1 MTMTEVIEG
10 QARMRWLVWRMTFS
24 VALALWLL
32 AGAGPLLNVA
42 RADGGAPN
50 LSYIVGGGASA
61 DNLTVIDIGAR
72 KIAATIPIGGE
83 PRAVALSVDARYAYV
98 TQSARDVV
106 AVVDAGSHTV
116 TTTIPTGAKPAGLLL
131 DTTTTAAR
139 LLVANSGA
147 DTVSV
152 LDPDARKSVATI
164 QVGQHPTA
172 VAVAGPANELPN
184 AGKPEYYVTN
194 SDADS
199 VSVIDATSLK
209 VVATV
214 PLSGDPISV
223 MIPQSGGVAYVGMRS
238 GAIVAIRLVDRTPL
252 GTLFQLKG
260 APGQMDY
267 NAISGSIYVPDPSG
281 NAVQVLRPASPGA
294 AGSSPSL
301 PDEPVRSLPFP
312 NAPSA
317 VAIPADG
324 TFGMV
329 TEVSPGKATMLDLS
343 TRQPLATFDVGG
355 KPVAV
360 ITGPNPP
367 LLDRQTGV
375 IVGFALT
382 GAMLIA
388 LGVVGYFF
396 LRSDR
401 RNEAKSK
408 AENAEREH
416 VHQDE
421 SS

>member
-1 MTMTEVIEG
+1 MALMERG
-10 QARMRWLVWRMTFS
+10 RARMRWLIWRTALS
-24 VALALWLL
+24 VALATWLL
-32 AGAGPLLNVA
+32 AGASLFTVA

-50 LSYIVGGGASA
+50 LSYIVGGGSSA
-61 DNLTVIDIGAR
+61 DNLTIIDIGAR
-72 KIAATIPIGGE
+72 KIAATVPIGGE

-98 TQSARDVV
+98 TQAARNQV
-106 AVVDAGSHTV
+106 AVVDASSHTV
-116 TTTIPTGAKPAGLLL
+116 TATIPTGAQPAGLLL
-131 DTTTTAAR
+131 DTTTTTTR

-152 LDPDARKSVATI
+152 LNPDARKTVATI

-172 VAVAGPANELPN
+172 VALAGPGNELPS
-184 AGKPEYYVTN
+184 AGKPEYYVSN

-199 VSVIDATSLK
+199 VSVIDAGSLK

-214 PLSGDPISV
+214 PVSGGPLAV
-223 MIPQSGGVAYVGMRS
+223 VIPQSGGVAYVGTRS
-238 GAIVAIRLVDRTPL
+238 GAIVVIRLVDRRPL
-252 GTLFQLKG
+252 GTVFQLRG

-267 NAISGSIYVPDPSG
+267 NAISGSIYVPDPTG
-281 NAVQVLRPASPGA
+281 NAVQVLRPTSPGA
-294 AGSSPSL
+294 SGSSPSV
-301 PDEPVRSLPFP
+301 PDEPIRTLPFP

-329 TEVSPGKATMLDLS
+329 TQTAPGNATMLDLS

-382 GAMLIA
+382 GLMLVA

-401 RNEAKSK
+401 RNEAKAK
-408 AENAEREH
+408 AGQERA
-416 VHQDE
+416 QNRDE
-421 SS
+421 PS

>member
-1 MTMTEVIEG
+1 MTGVFEG
-10 QARMRWLVWRMTFS
+10 RRQARWLVWRVMFAG
-24 VALALWLL
+24 ALMLWLL
-32 AGAGPLLNVA
+32 AGLSPLMNVV

-50 LSYIVGGGASA
+50 LTYIVGGGASA
-61 DNLTVIDIGAR
+61 DNLTILDNGAR
-72 KIAATIPIGGE
+72 KIAATVPIGGE
-83 PRAVALSVDARYAYV
+83 PRAVALSVDARFAYV
-98 TQSARDVV
+98 TQSARNAV
-106 AVVDAGSHTV
+106 AVVDASSRTV
-116 TTTIPTGAKPAGLLL
+116 TATIPTGAKPAGLLL
-131 DTTTTAAR
+131 DTTTTTAR

-152 LDPDARKSVATI
+152 LNPDARATTATI
-164 QVGQHPTA
+164 QVGQHPTS
-172 VAVAGPANELPN
+172 VALAGPANELPN

-199 VSVIDATSLK
+199 VSVIDAGSLK
-209 VVATV
+209 VVATMPV
-214 PLSGDPISV
+214 SGGPITV
-223 MIPQSGGVAYVGMRS
+223 MIPQSGGVAYVGTRT
-238 GAIVAIRLVDRTPL
+238 GAILAIRLVDRQML
-252 GTLFQLKG
+252 GAIFQLKG

-267 NAISGSIYVPDPSG
+267 NAISGSIYVPDPAG
-281 NAVQVLRPASPGA
+281 NAVQVLRPVSPGA

-301 PDEPVRSLPFP
+301 QDEPIRTLPFP

-329 TEVSPGKATMLDLS
+329 TEDSPGKATMLDLS

-382 GAMLIA
+382 AAMLVA

-401 RNEAKSK
+401 RNEAKAAARAKSEQ
-408 AENAEREH
+408 AQR
-416 VHQDE
+416 QDND
-421 SS
+421 S

>member
-1 MTMTEVIEG
+1 MIGVIG
-10 QARMRWLVWRMTFS
+10 GRARWLVWRMTFAG
-24 VALALWLL
+24 ALTLWLL
-32 AGAGPLLNVA
+32 VGLAPFLSVA
-42 RADGGAPN
+42 HADGGAPN

-61 DNLTVIDIGAR
+61 DNLTIIDIAGR
-72 KIAATIPIGGE
+72 KIAATVPIGGE

-98 TQSARDVV
+98 TESARNAV
-106 AVVDAGSHTV
+106 AVVDASSRTV
-116 TTTIPTGAKPAGLLL
+116 TAAIPTGAKPAGLLL

-152 LDPDARKSVATI
+152 LNPDARTTTATI

-172 VAVAGPANELPN
+172 VALAGPANELPN

-199 VSVIDATSLK
+199 VSVIDASSLK

-214 PLSGDPISV
+214 PVSGGPITV
-223 MIPQSGGVAYVGMRS
+223 MIPQSGGVAYVGTRA
-238 GAIVAIRLVDRTPL
+238 GAIVAIRLVDRQPL
-252 GTLFQLKG
+252 GTVFQLKG

-267 NAISGSIYVPDPSG
+267 NAISGSIYVPDPAG
-281 NAVQVLRPASPGA
+281 NAVQVLRPVSSGA

-301 PDEPVRSLPFP
+301 PDEPVRTLPFS

-329 TEVSPGKATMLDLS
+329 AEDSPGKATMLDLS
-343 TRQPLATFDVGG
+343 TRQTLATFDVGG

-375 IVGFALT
+375 IVGFVLT

-401 RNEAKSK
+401 RNEAKAAAKAK
-408 AENAEREH
+408 AEQAQS
-416 VHQDE
+416 QDNDA
-421 SS
+421 

>member
-1 MTMTEVIEG
+1 
-10 QARMRWLVWRMTFS
+10 MRPLTPSVRWRVWRAALA
-24 VALALWLL
+24 VALATWLF
-32 AGAGPLLNVA
+32 AGITPLFAIA

-50 LSYIVGGGASA
+50 LSYIVGGGSSA
-61 DNLTVIDIGAR
+61 DNLTIIDIGGR
-72 KIAATIPIGGE
+72 KIAATVSIGGE

-98 TQSARDVV
+98 TQAARNQV
-106 AVVDAGSHTV
+106 AVVDAGGHLV
-116 TTTIPTGAKPAGLLL
+116 TATIPTGAQPAGLLL

-152 LDPDARKSVATI
+152 LNPDARTTTATI

-172 VAVAGPANELPN
+172 VALAGPANELPS
-184 AGKPEYYVTN
+184 AGKPEFYVTN

-199 VSVIDATSLK
+199 VSVIDATTLK

-214 PLSGDPISV
+214 PISGGPLAV
-223 MIPQSGGVAYVGMRS
+223 VIPQTGGVAYVGTRS
-238 GAIVAIRLVDRTPL
+238 GAIVVIRLVDRQPI
-252 GTLFQLKG
+252 GALFQLKG

-267 NAISGSIYVPDPSG
+267 NAISGSIYVPDPAG
-281 NAVQVLRPASPGA
+281 NVVQVLRPAAPGA
-294 AGSSPSL
+294 AGSTPSL
-301 PDEPVRSLPFP
+301 PDEPVRSLPFSHS
-312 NAPSA
+312 PSA

-329 TEVSPGKATMLDLS
+329 TETAPGKATMLDLS
-343 TRQPLATFDVGG
+343 TRQPTATFDVGG

-382 GAMLIA
+382 GAMLVA
-388 LGVVGYFF
+388 LAVVGYFF

-401 RNEAKSK
+401 RNEAKAK
-408 AENAEREH
+408 AGPERA
-416 VHQDE
+416 QNRDE
-421 SS
+421 RS

>member
-1 MTMTEVIEG
+1 MMGVIG
-10 QARMRWLVWRMTFS
+10 GRARWLIWRMTFAG
-24 VALALWLL
+24 ALTLWLL
-32 AGAGPLLNVA
+32 AGLAPFLSVA
-42 RADGGAPN
+42 HADGGAPN

-61 DNLTVIDIGAR
+61 DNLTIIDIAGR
-72 KIAATIPIGGE
+72 KIAATVPIGGE

-98 TQSARDVV
+98 TQSARNAV
-106 AVVDAGSHTV
+106 AVVDASSHTV
-116 TTTIPTGAKPAGLLL
+116 TATIPTGAKPAGLLL

-147 DTVSV
+147 GTVSV
-152 LDPDARKSVATI
+152 LDPDARTTTATI
-164 QVGQHPTA
+164 QVAQHPTA
-172 VAVAGPANELPN
+172 VALAGPANELPN

-199 VSVIDATSLK
+199 VSVIDAASLK

-214 PLSGDPISV
+214 PVSGGPITV
-223 MIPQSGGVAYVGMRS
+223 MIPQSGGVAYVGTRA
-238 GAIVAIRLVDRTPL
+238 GAIVAIRLVDRQSL
-252 GTLFQLKG
+252 GTVFQLKG
-260 APGQMDY
+260 TPGQMDY
-267 NAISGSIYVPDPSG
+267 NAISGSIYIPDPAD
-281 NAVQVLRPASPGA
+281 NAVQVLRPVSPGA

-301 PDEPVRSLPFP
+301 PDEPVRTLPFP

-329 TEVSPGKATMLDLS
+329 TEDSPGKATMLDLS
-343 TRQPLATFDVGG
+343 TRQTLATFDVGG

-375 IVGFALT
+375 IVGFVLT

-388 LGVVGYFF
+388 LGVAGYFF

-401 RNEAKSK
+401 RNEAKAAAK
-408 AENAEREH
+408 AKADQAQR
-416 VHQDE
+416 QDGD
-421 SS
+421 S

>member
-1 MTMTEVIEG
+1 MSGVIEG
-10 QARMRWLVWRMTFS
+10 HAWARWLVWRITF
-24 VALALWLL
+24 VGALTLWLL
-32 AGAGPLLNVA
+32 TGLAPLLTVA
-42 RADGGAPN
+42 HADGGAPN
-50 LSYIVGGGASA
+50 LAYIVGGGASA
-61 DNLTVIDIGAR
+61 DNLTILDIGAR
-72 KIAATIPIGGE
+72 KIAATVPVGGA

-98 TQSARDVV
+98 TQSARNAV
-106 AVVDAGSHTV
+106 AVIDASARNITA
-116 TTTIPTGAKPAGLLL
+116 TIPTGAQPAGLLL
-131 DTTTTAAR
+131 DTTSATAR

-152 LDPDARKSVATI
+152 LNPDARTTTATI

-172 VAVAGPANELPN
+172 VALAGPANELPS
-184 AGKPEYYVTN
+184 AGKAEYYVTN

-199 VSVIDATSLK
+199 VSVIDAGSLK
-209 VVATV
+209 VVATI
-214 PLSGDPISV
+214 PISGGPLAV
-223 MIPQSGGVAYVGMRS
+223 VIPQTGGVAYVGTRS
-238 GAIVAIRLVDRTPL
+238 GAIVAIRLVDRKPL

-267 NAISGSIYVPDPSG
+267 NAISGSLYVPDPSG
-281 NAVQVLRPASPGA
+281 KAVQVLRPAAPGA
-294 AGSSPSL
+294 AGSSPTL
-301 PDEPVRSLPFP
+301 PDEPVRTLPFSQ
-312 NAPSA
+312 APSA

-343 TRQPLATFDVGG
+343 TRAPLATFDVGG

-382 GAMLIA
+382 AAMLVA

-401 RNEAKSK
+401 RNEAKARAGQES
-408 AENAEREH
+408 ARR
-416 VHQDE
+416 QDE
-421 SS
+421 EA

>member
-1 MTMTEVIEG
+1 MTGVIEG
-10 QARMRWLVWRMTFS
+10 RRRARWLVWRVMFAG
-24 VALALWLL
+24 ALTLWLL
-32 AGAGPLLNVA
+32 AGLSPLMNVA
-42 RADGGAPN
+42 CADGGAPN
-50 LSYIVGGGASA
+50 LTYIVGGGASA
-61 DNLTVIDIGAR
+61 DNLTILDNGAR
-72 KIAATIPIGGE
+72 KIAATVPTGGE
-83 PRAVALSVDARYAYV
+83 PRAVALSVDARFAYV
-98 TQSARDVV
+98 TQSARNAV
-106 AVVDAGSHTV
+106 AVVDASSRTV
-116 TTTIPTGAKPAGLLL
+116 TATIPTGAKPAGLLL
-131 DTTTTAAR
+131 DATTTAAR

-152 LDPDARKSVATI
+152 LNPDTRATTATI
-164 QVGQHPTA
+164 QVGQHPTS
-172 VAVAGPANELPN
+172 VALAGPANELPN

-199 VSVIDATSLK
+199 VSVIDADKLA
-209 VVATV
+209 VVTTIPV
-214 PLSGDPISV
+214 SGGPVIV
-223 MIPQSGGVAYVGMRS
+223 MIPQSGGVAYVGART
-238 GAIVAIRLVDRTPL
+238 GAIVAIRLVDRQPL
-252 GTLFQLKG
+252 GTIFQLKG

-267 NAISGSIYVPDPSG
+267 NAISGSIYVPDPAG
-281 NAVQVLRPASPGA
+281 NALQVLRPVSPGA

-301 PDEPVRSLPFP
+301 PDEPVRTLPFP

-329 TEVSPGKATMLDLS
+329 TEVSPGKATMLDLA

-382 GAMLIA
+382 AAMLVA

-401 RNEAKSK
+401 RNEAKAK
-408 AENAEREH
+408 AEQEQAQR
-416 VHQDE
+416 QDND
-421 SS
+421 S

>member
-1 MTMTEVIEG
+1 
-10 QARMRWLVWRMTFS
+10 
-24 VALALWLL
+24 VAFTLWLL
-32 AGAGPLLNVA
+32 AGVSPILSVA

-61 DNLTVIDIGAR
+61 DNLTILDIGAR
-72 KIAATIPIGGE
+72 KIAATVPIGGE

-98 TQSARDVV
+98 TQLARNAV
-106 AVVDAGSHTV
+106 AVVDASSYAV
-116 TTTIPTGAKPAGLLL
+116 TATIPTGAKPAGLLL
-131 DTTTTAAR
+131 DTTTSSAR

-152 LDPDARKSVATI
+152 LNPDARTTTATI
-164 QVGQHPTA
+164 TVGQHPTA
-172 VAVAGPANELPN
+172 VALAGPANELPS

-194 SDADS
+194 SDGDS
-199 VSVIDATSLK
+199 VSVLDATSLK

-214 PLSGDPISV
+214 PVSGGPIAV
-223 MIPQSGGVAYVGMRS
+223 VIPQTGGVAYVGTRS

-252 GTLFQLKG
+252 WTLFQLKG

-267 NAISGSIYVPDPSG
+267 NAVSGSIYVPDPTG
-281 NAVQVLRPASPGA
+281 AVVQVLRPASAGS

-301 PDEPVRSLPFP
+301 PDEPVRTLPFP
-312 NAPSA
+312 GAPSA

-343 TRQPLATFDVGG
+343 TRAPIATFAVGG
-355 KPVAV
+355 KPAAV

-382 GAMLIA
+382 AAMLFA

-401 RNEAKSK
+401 RNEAKATARTGSK
-408 AENAEREH
+408 SAQR
-416 VHQDE
+416 QDE
-421 SS
+421 PT